1 MPQHPA
7 EETAP
12 SHIFDKVAKES
23 SDSTASDA
31 PLHKE
36 NEQPVKQ
43 AASAQD
49 HKGHGPQLSDSMH
62 AHPPPQG
69 HLHGITHTD
78 GVTADL
84 PEAKS
89 KDELKAK
96 AAEMNK

>member
-62 AHPPPQG
+62 AHPPPKG
-69 HLHGITHTD
+69 TCMG
-78 GVTADL
+78 
-84 PEAKS
+84 
-89 KDELKAK
+89 
-96 AAEMNK
+96 

>member
-49 HKGHGPQLSDSMH
+49 HKGHGPQLSDN
-62 AHPPPQG
+62 
-69 HLHGITHTD
+69 
-78 GVTADL
+78 L

-96 AAEMNK
+96 AAELNK